1 MYKLG
6 SFNIKPEVALALI
19 TQDLQDHGY
28 TVIRSFDLR
37 SAREA
42 LRDPAECACPY
53 HGTSLCNCQYVVLLI
68 HTQEA
73 GEPISLIAHG
83 HEDNTQ
89 LALVDAKK
97 HTASDEQT
105 FLPIQSI
112 VTELIEY
119 ALLDS

>member
-6 SFNIKPEVALALI
+6 SFNIKPESALALI

-42 LRDPAECACPY
+42 LRDPEECACPY

-68 HTQEA
+68 HTQED
-73 GEPISLIAHG
+73 GEPFSLIAHG
-83 HEDNTQ
+83 HENNTQ
-89 LALVDAKK
+89 LALVDAEK
-97 HTASDEQT
+97 HTAPDEQT
-105 FLPIQSI
+105 LQSIRSI
-112 VTELIEY
+112 VTALTDY